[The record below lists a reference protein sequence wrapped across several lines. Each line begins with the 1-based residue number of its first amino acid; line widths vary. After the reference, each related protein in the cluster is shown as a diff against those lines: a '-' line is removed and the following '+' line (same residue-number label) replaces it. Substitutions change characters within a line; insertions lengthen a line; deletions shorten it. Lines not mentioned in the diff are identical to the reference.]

1 MRTFKFRVYD
11 KLTKRMI
18 TEENVYDVIHT
29 EEAIWDMGRAGEYTR
44 CEPYV
49 GDEWYPV
56 SDIERFRF
64 INYYNENSDRFE
76 LMQYTGLKDKND
88 KEIYEGDIIIG
99 DIPELISSQNLIG
112 IVEYEGSAF
121 IIEFPNRASWQIQ
134 KVGFCSFINYKVIGN
149 MYDNPELLEEQTDE

>member
-1 MRTFKFRVYD
+1 MRTFKFRGKRIDNGEWIYGSLVIEAYPDFCNYFIRTKDEEDWTSRYKDVLVDKNTLGQFTGLYD
-11 KLTKRMI
+11 K
-18 TEENVYDVIHT
+18 N
-29 EEAIWDMGRAGEYTR
+29 
-44 CEPYV
+44 
-49 GDEWYPV
+49 
-56 SDIERFRF
+56 
-64 INYYNENSDRFE
+64 N
-76 LMQYTGLKDKND
+76 